1 MTKEQFGKGS
11 PLISMSD
18 IDLQQPYKKKKCSN
32 YHELKHKITLAGTI
46 TNCSISLLILDTQ
59 MRLFSSLTDSCRSRT
74 R

>member
-18 IDLQQPYKKKKCSN
+18 IDPQKPNQKKCSN
-32 YHELKHKITLAGTI
+32 YHELKCKITLAGTI
-46 TNCSISLLILDTQ
+46 TNCSISLLILDTRT
-59 MRLFSSLTDSCRSRT
+59 RLFSSLTDSCRSQT